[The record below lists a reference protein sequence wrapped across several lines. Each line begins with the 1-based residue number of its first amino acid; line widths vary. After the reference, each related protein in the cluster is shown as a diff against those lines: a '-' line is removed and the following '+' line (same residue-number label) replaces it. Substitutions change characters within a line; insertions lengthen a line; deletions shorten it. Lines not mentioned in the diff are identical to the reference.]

1 MKALDNNEKQKY
13 RYPESDWNSYARLFA
28 AVTTSVQLAVY
39 REACLHLKGNVVDC
53 GCGSAKIAPFLS
65 DNEQVS
71 SYIGVDYSAEMVTA
85 AEWVIST
92 LERPNFSIQHC
103 KIEEAHGSYDSA
115 VSIQSYYSWPEPL
128 VTLKHIADLLVAGG
142 QFVLATPNPDLS
154 LVKLAKDARKELLA
168 HPDFQAFQ
176 DYNLQLAANP
186 QANFI
191 SMDALIQQVQ
201 QVGFEV
207 VECHQKH
214 FQQGLNFLVLRK
226 KAN

>member
-39 REACLHLKGNVVDC
+39 REACLHLRGNVVDC
-53 GCGSAKIAPFLS
+53 GCGSAKIAPFLV

-71 SYIGVDYSAEMVTA
+71 GYTGVDFSAEMVTA

-92 LERPNFSIQHC
+92 LEEANFRIQHS
-103 KIEEAHGSYDSA
+103 KIEDAQGKYDSA

-128 VTLKHIADLLVAGG
+128 TTLRHIADLLVDGG
-142 QFVLATPNPDLS
+142 CFVLATPNPNLS
-154 LVKLAKDARKELLA
+154 LANLAKDARKELIA

-186 QANFI
+186 QANFV
-191 SMDALIQQVQ
+191 SMDNLIQQVQ

-207 VECHQKH
+207 IECHQKH
-214 FQQGLNFLVLRK
+214 FQNGLNFLVLK
-226 KAN
+226 KYS

>member
-1 MKALDNNEKQKY
+1 MKALDLNEKKKY

-39 REACLHLKGNVVDC
+39 REACLHLHGKVVDC
-53 GCGSAKIAPFLS
+53 GCGSAKISPFLA

-71 SYIGVDYSAEMVTA
+71 SYTGIDYSAEMVTA
-85 AEWVIST
+85 AEWVVST
-92 LERPNFSIQHC
+92 LERDSFSIQHS
-103 KIEEAHGSYDSA
+103 KIEDAVGRYDSA
-115 VSIQSYYSWPEPL
+115 VSIQSYYTWPEPL
-128 VTLKHIADLLVAGG
+128 VTLQHIADFLVEGG
-142 QFVLATPNPDLS
+142 QFVLATPNPSLS
-154 LVKLAKDARKELLA
+154 LAKLAKDARKELVA

-186 QANFI
+186 QANFV
-191 SMDALIQQVQ
+191 SMDALIKQVQ

-214 FQQGLNFLVLRK
+214 FQGGLNFLVLRK
-226 KAN
+226 R